1 MFECRETVPGF
12 VNRLLHFSC
21 LTAASLMP
29 ISGYAAIDTEGP
41 GVPLWS
47 LLQTFLAL
55 ILVVGLMFATA
66 WLARKFAADRR
77 FGNEAIKIV
86 GGIALGP
93 RERVMLLEI
102 GNEWLVVGVIPG
114 QIRTLHR
121 LPKGDI
127 PTVQSPGSG
136 NKSFSDWLQG
146 ISRKHADE

>member
-1 MFECRETVPGF
+1 MLEFRQRVLCF
-12 VNRLLHFSC
+12 ADRLLSFPY
-21 LTAASLMP
+21 LTAASLIP
-29 ISGYAAIDTEGP
+29 ISGYAASEVEGP
-41 GVPLWS
+41 GVPLLS

-102 GNEWLVVGVIPG
+102 GDEWLVIGVIPG

-127 PTVQSPGSG
+127 PSIQSPVSG

-146 ISRKHADE
+146 IARKHADD